1 METTAGNKLLKRR
14 DWLLISSPA
23 ALVAVGYIDPG
34 NWVTDIA
41 GGSRA
46 GYALLFVVLVSSVI
60 AILFQRMS
68 ARLGFAT
75 GKDLA
80 QLSKEC
86 WPRFAIP
93 AWIVTELAIIAT
105 DLAEVLGSAIAL
117 QLLFGIPL
125 LLGIILTIFDVF
137 ILLALNKSDSHLLEK
152 LIISLLFIIVCGF
165 IYELVLAK
173 PMIREILKGFLP
185 SARLVR
191 DPQLL
196 YLAIGV
202 VGATVMPHNLY
213 LHSSLVQVRWRNKD
227 ISNMSLIA
235 IVDTCL
241 LSAAMLLNSGLVI
254 LAASVF
260 HYSGNLNIAEI
271 SEAYHLLAPLLG
283 SSFAAILFGI
293 MLLASGQSAAITGTL
308 AGQIVMNGFLN
319 LELKPWLRRLITRG
333 FALIPAIIVVAFYG
347 EHYAANLL
355 VISQVFL
362 SLQLP
367 FAIIPLLFFTS
378 NSKYMGTL
386 VNGRWMYLAGY
397 CSAAIIILANM
408 LLLFQSC
415 MAV

>member
-1 METTAGNKLLKRR
+1 METITGNKLLKRR

-117 QLLFGIPL
+117 QLLFGMPL

-173 PMIREILKGFLP
+173 PIIREILNGFLP
-185 SARLVR
+185 SSRLVR
-191 DPQLL
+191 DPQLF

-202 VGATVMPHNLY
+202 VGATIMPHNLY
-213 LHSSLVQVRWRNKD
+213 LHSSLVQVRKNKD
-227 ISNMSLIA
+227 IGNTSLIG

-254 LAASVF
+254 LAASIF
-260 HYSGNLNIAEI
+260 HYSGNLDIAEI
-271 SEAYHLLAPLLG
+271 SEAYHLLSPLLG

-333 FALIPAIIVVAFYG
+333 FALIPAILVVAFFG

-355 VISQVFL
+355 VISQIFL

-386 VNGRWMYLAGY
+386 VNGRGMYLAGY

-408 LLLFQSC
+408 LLLFQFL
-415 MAV
+415 